1 MLAHTH
7 THTEVWRSLQW
18 RVEGAG
24 CKARRDSRSGERGI
38 GRDGGALAP
47 ELAVLFKI
55 YPQGLQT
62 GRNIDGDAKRSRE
75 ANEERREATQKRWSP
90 WRPRLISLLSPHQ
103 GLEPAFPTHL
113 LLSTPA
119 RHPPATLSLGSVPIT
134 CRALSL
140 PQNICSSLFLQI
152 LQWLAPLCNH
162 SMLSP
167 LTSVSNHTSLCLISL
182 CHCLQSIHPLQ

>member
-1 MLAHTH
+1 M
-7 THTEVWRSLQW
+7 
-18 RVEGAG
+18 EGAG

-47 ELAVLFKI
+47 ELAVLFET

-75 ANEERREATQKRWSP
+75 ANEERGHSEEVVTVETKTDLAPLPPPGAGACIPHPSSTLTSSP
-90 WRPRLISLLSPHQ
+90 
-103 GLEPAFPTHL
+103 
-113 LLSTPA
+113 
-119 RHPPATLSLGSVPIT
+119 PPATLSLGSVPTT

-140 PQNICSSLFLQI
+140 PQNICSSRFPQI

-162 SMLSP
+162 SMLPP